1 MLGNGVW
8 GESSNIVDKT
18 VAARAEG
25 LAITAD
31 QNPWVASSTQL
42 KSAVVSE
49 EYQLGGIEVQRER
62 LSDSSRRKTLLE
74 DIAININRRGGPNSL
89 PLVETEDPQWSGVRL
104 DAVAASLE
112 VEQAEAAARLI
123 SESLRYF
130 IRYDRRRYQN
140 LYKETLGREVE

>member
-1 MLGNGVW
+1 M
-8 GESSNIVDKT
+8 
-18 VAARAEG
+18 
-25 LAITAD
+25 
-31 QNPWVASSTQL
+31 
-42 KSAVVSE
+42 VSE

-123 SESLRYF
+123 SQSLRYF
-130 IRYDRRRYQN
+130 IRYDRRLYQN